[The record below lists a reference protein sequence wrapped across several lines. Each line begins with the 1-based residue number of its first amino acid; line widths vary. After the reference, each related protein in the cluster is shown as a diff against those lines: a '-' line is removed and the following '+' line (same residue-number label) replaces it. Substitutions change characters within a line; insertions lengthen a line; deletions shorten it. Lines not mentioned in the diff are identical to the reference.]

1 MKRKENYI
9 IDIKDLT
16 HSYTHNGINTIVLN
30 GVNLQIQHGEFVAI
44 VGASGSGK
52 STLLNIIGLMEKPE
66 SGFVSID
73 DNIINEFN
81 QAEFP
86 ALRNNLI
93 GFIFQRYHL
102 IPYLNV
108 KDNII
113 VPSIYGGGNHK
124 DAIKKCDEILDN
136 LHIKHLKNNLPS
148 QLSGGEQQR
157 VSIGRALMN
166 EPKIILADEPTG
178 ALDSKTAQ
186 SVMKIMH
193 ELNRAGHTIIMVTHD
208 RGIASQAE
216 KIVEISDGNI
226 VGVSKNDSF
235 FKNKSMHLKKDLK
248 SSALMQ
254 TLSSAFSFSIK
265 ALYSHK
271 FRSILSVL
279 GIIIGICAVVTS
291 IAIGEGS
298 KKKVLDQISML
309 ADDTF
314 EVLPGESW
322 KSVNR
327 ADRKSLKFSDVDLI
341 QSYRGV
347 EAVSPII
354 TGSVS
359 ISKGSER
366 VDVTLSGV
374 GVDYSQIKEMKFNK
388 GAFFSMSDLREKSQS
403 IVIDEEVAGALF
415 TENETVIGS
424 TVKVNGIA
432 LRVIGVAKTGKMN
445 KSQPDSWVPV
455 TSMISRIS
463 GNNAISKI
471 VLKSSHNI
479 NVLQADIAKMLITSH
494 GKKDFHFMSNQY
506 LTEAVGKT
514 SDIMGRLIA
523 TIAAISLIVGGVG
536 IMNIMLVSV
545 TERTQ
550 EIGIRI
556 AIGAKPRDILFQFL
570 IESSMLCFF
579 GGAIGVLISW
589 LICFITPLMIS
600 DVTLIF
606 DSTSAILSL
615 ISSAFTGVF
624 FGFIPARNASRLQ
637 PRVALTRE

>member
-1 MKRKENYI
+1 MMRKDSNIVE
-9 IDIKDLT
+9 IKNLT
-16 HSYTHNGINTIVLN
+16 HSYNHNGIRTIVLN
-30 GVNLQIQHGEFVAI
+30 GVNLQIRHGEFVAI

-52 STLLNIIGLMEKPE
+52 STLLNILGLMEKPE
-66 SGFVSID
+66 SGVVSID
-73 DNIINEFN
+73 GNIINESN
-81 QAEFP
+81 QVDYP
-86 ALRNNLI
+86 AMRNNLI

-113 VPSIYGGGNHK
+113 VPSIYGGVNHK
-124 DAIKKCDEILDN
+124 EAIKKCELILDDLDIRN
-136 LHIKHLKNNLPS
+136 LKLNFPS
-148 QLSGGEQQR
+148 QLSGGQQQR

-186 SVMKIMH
+186 SVMTIMH
-193 ELNRAGHTIIMVTHD
+193 KLNRAGHTIIMVTHD
-208 RGIASQAE
+208 RDIASQAK

-226 VGVSKNDSF
+226 ISISENNDF
-235 FKNKSMHLKKDLK
+235 FKNENLIIKKHVCTHSLLK
-248 SSALMQ
+248 

-265 ALYSHK
+265 ALSSHK

-279 GIIIGICAVVTS
+279 GIIIGICSVVTS

-298 KKKVLDQISML
+298 KKRVLDQILML
-309 ADDTF
+309 ADNTF

-322 KSVNR
+322 KYVNP

-341 QSYRGV
+341 QSNSGV

-354 TGSVS
+354 SSSVT

-374 GVDYSQIKEMKFNK
+374 GVDYPQIKEMKIFN
-388 GAFFSMSDLREKSQS
+388 GAFFSTSDIRDKSQS
-403 IVIDEEVAGALF
+403 IVIDENVAGALF
-415 TENETVIGS
+415 SENENIIGS

-432 LRVIGVAKTGKMN
+432 FRVIGVAKIGKVN
-445 KSQPDSWVPV
+445 KTQSDSWVPV
-455 TSMISRIS
+455 TSIISRIS
-463 GNNAISKI
+463 VNNTISKI
-471 VLKSSHNI
+471 VLKSNQNI
-479 NVLQADIAKMLITSH
+479 NELQADIEKLLITSH
-494 GKKDFHFMSNQY
+494 GVHDFHFMSNQS
-506 LTEAVGKT
+506 LTVAVSKT
-514 SDIMGRLIA
+514 SDIMSRLIA

-556 AIGAKPRDILFQFL
+556 AIGAKSKDILFQFL
-570 IESSMLCFF
+570 IESSMLCFL

-589 LICFITPLMIS
+589 LICLVAPLIIS
-600 DVTLIF
+600 DITLIF
-606 DSTSAILSL
+606 DRTSAILAL
-615 ISSAFTGVF
+615 ISSVFTGVF
-624 FGFIPARNASRLQ
+624 FGFIPARKASRLQ
-637 PRVALTRE
+637 PREALTRD